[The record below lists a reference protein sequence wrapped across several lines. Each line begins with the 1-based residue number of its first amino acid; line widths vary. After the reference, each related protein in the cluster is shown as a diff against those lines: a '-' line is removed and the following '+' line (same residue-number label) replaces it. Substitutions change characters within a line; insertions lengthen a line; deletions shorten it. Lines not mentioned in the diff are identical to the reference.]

1 MQKKRWVWAG
11 IIVIIIIGLGIVG
24 TVVFRT
30 TPLQVVS
37 HYPLDVL
44 AEEAGT
50 MNACAECHEAE
61 KFHTCDTCHDDHGA
75 LELANVPFYAVVAFV
90 GDVPNPGFVL
100 LNDILPYQAQPH
112 THIPL
117 LDFLIDQ
124 GVEDFESVTL
134 ASVDE
139 GFVTIRRE
147 DLTARALLMPYEDG
161 IRFASEDLHIS
172 TWIKGIRRIIVVGH
186 ETPLIVDTQ
195 ATSMGRLLLGPTQ
208 IATVEQTDV
217 MFKSDDDGQVRKAQ
231 TASRIEGV
239 LLANVVATSDFSEI
253 VVKDQAGQ
261 THTLTSEE
269 ASGALLY
276 QMRDEVVL
284 VLPGRG
290 RSQWIMSVVEIESQ

>member
-1 MQKKRWVWAG
+1 MQKKPWLWIG
-11 IIVIIIIGLGIVG
+11 IIFIIIIALGIMGVIL
-24 TVVFRT
+24 FKT
-30 TPLQVVS
+30 TPLHVVS
-37 HYPLDVL
+37 QYPLDVL

-50 MNACAECHEAE
+50 MSACAECHETE

-90 GDVPNPGFVL
+90 GDVPEPGFVL

-117 LDFLIDQ
+117 LDFLADQ
-124 GVEDFESVTL
+124 GVTDFESVTL

-186 ETPLIVDTQ
+186 ETPLVVDGQ

-208 IATVEQTDV
+208 IVTVEQTDV

-231 TASRIEGV
+231 TASRIEGA
-239 LLANVVATSDFSEI
+239 LLASAVAHAEFSQVVL
-253 VVKDQAGQ
+253 KDRDGQ
-261 THTLTSEE
+261 THTLSAEE
-269 ASGALLY
+269 ASNALLY
-276 QMRDEVVL
+276 QMRDAVVL
-284 VLPGRG
+284 VLPERG
-290 RSQWIMSVVEIESQ
+290 RSQWLTGVVEIVSE